1 MHRRNSQV
9 RPQNNV
15 SRINVPVEQDL
26 KVKVSRYMS
35 YLLRHNPE
43 NLKMNRHGFVDL
55 DEFLKKIKERFQVDK
70 EFIFEIAEKS
80 ERKRFEIVEDTIRAL
95 YGHTIP
101 VQLELE
107 EDKTVKVLYHGTTND
122 AASKILKVG
131 LKAMKRRWAHL
142 SPTIEI
148 ATDIGLRRSKEP
160 VVLEIDT
167 EAARKNGTRF
177 LRATNTVYL
186 CSHIRPE
193 HIKRA
198 PKR

>member
-1 MHRRNSQV
+1 
-9 RPQNNV
+9 
-15 SRINVPVEQDL
+15 
-26 KVKVSRYMS
+26 MS

-43 NLKMNRHGFVDL
+43 NLKMNRQGFVDL

-101 VQLELE
+101 VQLELK

-122 AASKILKVG
+122 ASSKILKVG

-160 VVLEIDT
+160 VVLEIDA

-193 HIKRA
+193 HIKRV
-198 PKR
+198 PK